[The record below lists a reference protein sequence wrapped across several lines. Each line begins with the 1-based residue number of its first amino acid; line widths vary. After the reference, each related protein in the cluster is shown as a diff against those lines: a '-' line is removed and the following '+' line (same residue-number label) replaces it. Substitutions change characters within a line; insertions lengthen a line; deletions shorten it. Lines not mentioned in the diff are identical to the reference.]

1 LRRGLGMAYRFV
13 SHDLTVVRL
22 VTRRAPGFSCRR
34 ERPDRR
40 IIPTTAHPSDRR
52 DRMKRLAAAVVAVV
66 LLLGAGIYAVAQQPY
81 QLTPLD
87 EAKRDRAVSVAGAKY
102 HVLPA
107 TLDTTQWGW
116 LDPSEKPKLVVNSG
130 DAVAI
135 ETMMHAHNTIQ
146 PGSTM
151 DDIVKLRLANPG
163 GGPHSVTGPIYVNGA
178 EPGHVMEIRIKK
190 IVPKAFAT
198 NFHLPGAQFP
208 TVGQLA
214 PEFPQ
219 GFVRY
224 YYLDWEKKQ
233 AEFKPGSVI
242 DLQPCPGIIAVAPDP
257 SEPAP
262 KAGPPIK
269 DAKGRTSTLRPWKNG
284 SNMDINELQEG
295 STVYLPI
302 FVKGGLI
309 WTGDSHC
316 RQGNG
321 EVNLT
326 ALECSYRELVIQP
339 VVRKDMKLEWPRIET
354 ATHWIMTGFD
364 EDLNEAMKIATRETV
379 HFLADQKMVPMT
391 RDEAYALTSMVGD
404 CRVSQVVDIRKG
416 VHCMVP
422 KAVFVKK

>member
-1 LRRGLGMAYRFV
+1 
-13 SHDLTVVRL
+13 
-22 VTRRAPGFSCRR
+22 
-34 ERPDRR
+34 
-40 IIPTTAHPSDRR
+40 
-52 DRMKRLAAAVVAVV
+52 MKRLLTLIAAVI
-66 LLLGAGIYAVAQQPY
+66 LLLGAGFYAVAQQPY
-81 QLTPLD
+81 QLTPMD
-87 EAKRDRAVSVAGAKY
+87 ESKRDRAVAVGGGKY

-116 LDPSEKPKLVVNSG
+116 LDPKEPPKLVINSG
-130 DAVAI
+130 DTVAV
-135 ETMMHAHNTIQ
+135 ETMMHAHYALQ

-163 GGPHSVTGPIYVNGA
+163 GGPHSVTGPIYVTGA
-178 EPGHVMEIRIKK
+178 EPGDTMEIRIKK
-190 IVPKAFAT
+190 IVPKAFGT

-208 TVGQLA
+208 TVGILA

-224 YYLDWEKKQ
+224 YYLDWEKRQ
-233 AEFKPGSVI
+233 AEFKPGVMI
-242 DLQPCPGIIAVAPDP
+242 DLQPFPGILAVGVDP
-257 SEPAP
+257 NEPAP

-295 STVYLPI
+295 STL
-302 FVKGGLI
+302 FVPVLLKGGLI
-309 WTGDSHC
+309 WIGDAHC

-326 ALECSYRELVIQP
+326 ALECAFREIVVQP
-339 VVRKDMKLEWPRIET
+339 VVRKDMKLEWPRMET
-354 ATHWIMTGFD
+354 ATHWIMMGFD
-364 EDLNEAMKIATRETV
+364 ESLDEAMKIATRETV
-379 HFLADQKMVPMT
+379 NFLAGQKMVPMS

-404 CRVSQVVDIRKG
+404 CRVTQVVDIRKG

-422 KAVFVKK
+422 KSIFVKK

>member
-1 LRRGLGMAYRFV
+1 
-13 SHDLTVVRL
+13 
-22 VTRRAPGFSCRR
+22 
-34 ERPDRR
+34 
-40 IIPTTAHPSDRR
+40 
-52 DRMKRLAAAVVAVV
+52 MKRVLIVTAIVALFV
-66 LLLGAGIYAVAQQPY
+66 GAGFYALAQQPY
-81 QLTPLD
+81 QLTPMD
-87 EAKRDRAVSVAGAKY
+87 EAKRERAVAAGGGTY

-116 LDPSEKPKLVVNSG
+116 LDPNEKPKLAINSG
-130 DAVAI
+130 DTVAV
-135 ETMMHAHNTIQ
+135 ETMMHAHNAIQ

-151 DDIVKLRLANPG
+151 DDLIKLRLANPG

-178 EPGHVMEIRIKK
+178 EPGDTMEIRIKK
-190 IVPKAFAT
+190 IVPKAFGT
-198 NFHLPGAQFP
+198 NFHLPGSQFP

-224 YYLDWEKKQ
+224 YYLDWERRS
-233 AEFKPGSVI
+233 AEFKPGITI
-242 DLQPCPGIIAVAPDP
+242 DLQPFPGTFAVGVDP
-257 SEPAP
+257 NEPAA
-262 KAGPPIK
+262 KGGPPIK

-284 SNMDINELQEG
+284 SNMDLNELQEG
-295 STVYLPI
+295 STLYIPVFL
-302 FVKGGLI
+302 KGGLI

-326 ALECSYRELVIQP
+326 ALECAYREIVIQP
-339 VVRKDMKLEWPRIET
+339 VVRKDMKIEWPRAET
-354 ATHWIMTGFD
+354 RTHYIMMGFD

-379 HFLADQKMVPMT
+379 KFLAEQKMVPMS

-404 CRVSQVVDIRKG
+404 CRVTQVVDIRKG

-422 KAVFVKK
+422 KNIFYVRK